1 MSIHNIEL
9 NVNGK
14 SVFLEVESD
23 RSLLD
28 VIRNDLKLTGTKR
41 GCDNGD
47 CGACTVLLNGKP
59 VNACLVLAV
68 QAHGQNVATIEGV
81 ASGDI
86 LHPIQKAFIEHGSV
100 QCGFCTPAMILTA
113 KALLEE
119 TPQPTKPEIK
129 KAIAGNLCRCT
140 GYVQIVDAIQSVSQS
155 AK

>member
-9 NVNGK
+9 TVNGK
-14 SVFLEVESD
+14 RVSLKVESD

-28 VIRNDLKLTGTKR
+28 LIRNDLKLTGTKR

-47 CGACTVLLNGKP
+47 CGACTVLFNGKP

-68 QAHGQNVATIEGV
+68 QAHGNNIATIEGM
-81 ASGDI
+81 ASGDK